1 MKSNN
6 LRKPFTPYFKT
17 QQYDEESSQIN
28 YSSKTTWFII
38 LLIFCGMVFSVTMI
52 VVGSLHAD
60 RDFTDSLKPGVIHTN
75 CSLIQFCGCPGQP
88 IIPWYLIIGGIIT
101 IIFLIGRVVICRVR
115 IVRS

>member
-1 MKSNN
+1 MMKVCDELIMIKMIISIYI
-6 LRKPFTPYFKT
+6 FT
-17 QQYDEESSQIN
+17 ESSQIN

-75 CSLIQFCGCPGQP
+75 CSLIEFCGG
-88 IIPWYLIIGGIIT
+88 
-101 IIFLIGRVVICRVR
+101 
-115 IVRS
+115 